1 MKRYALIRV
10 FQAIICLLI
19 VMIIV
24 FVLNSWTGSPA
35 KTMLPPDATEEQ
47 IAVMEHELGLD
58 RHILIQFGIFLSKA
72 VTGDFGT
79 SIMNQTS
86 VLGLVAS
93 RLPNTLS
100 LGALAMLFAMLVALP
115 IGVYS
120 AVRFR
125 STFDWAGKAFAILG
139 QSVPTFWVGILFI
152 YIFGYKLSLLPI
164 SGMGG
169 PKTYIMPTV
178 TLGWWISA
186 GLMRLTRS
194 SMLDTLGADYILLAR
209 AKGLREFVVIWKHAF
224 KNAMIPVLT
233 FGALLL
239 VFVLTGSVIVET
251 VFAWPGLGRL
261 AIQAITWRDYPVV
274 QACVLVLSALYIFV
288 NLAVDLIYVYIDPK
302 IKY

>member
-1 MKRYALIRV
+1 MKRYIIIRV
-10 FQAIICLLI
+10 FQAIICLLT
-19 VMIIV
+19 VLIIV
-24 FVLNSWTGSPA
+24 FLLNNLTGSPA
-35 KTMLPPDATEEQ
+35 KTMLPMDATEDQ
-47 IAVMEHELGLD
+47 IATMEHELGLD
-58 RHILIQFGIFLSKA
+58 RHILVQFGIFLRKA

-79 SIMNQTS
+79 SIMSNIS
-86 VLGLVAS
+86 VLRLVADS
-93 RLPNTLS
+93 LPNTLL
-100 LGALAMLFAMLVALP
+100 LGGLAMFFAAVIALP

-120 AVRFR
+120 AVQFR
-125 STFDWAGKAFAILG
+125 SKFDRLGRAFAILG

-152 YIFGYKLSLLPI
+152 YIFGYKLSALPI

-169 PKTYIMPTV
+169 FKTYIMPAM

-194 SMLDTLGADYILLAR
+194 SMLDTLGADYILLGR

-239 VFVLTGSVIVET
+239 VFALTGSVIVET

-261 AIQAITWRDYPVV
+261 AIQAIIWRDYPVV
-274 QACVLVLSALYIFV
+274 QACVLVLSTLYIFV
-288 NLAVDLIYVYIDPK
+288 NLAVDLLYAYINPK